1 MRLSGICVYKH
12 EATSA
17 VDMQTAY
24 DIESRLLKMDNLTLI
39 TVTHNLKAELLNK
52 YDRII
57 YMENGSIKENG
68 TFEELINAGS
78 YFSEYYQ
85 LKE

>member
-1 MRLSGICVYKH
+1 
-12 EATSA
+12 
-17 VDMQTAY
+17 
-24 DIESRLLKMDNLTLI
+24 MDNFTPI